1 MPEKPGPF
9 VVICGHRELHRPCQY
24 FFGGTENGTIG
35 TIKFS
40 VPALRP
46 NQKVRS
52 FNDLRR

>member
-1 MPEKPGPF
+1 MRYAGKTRTL
-9 VVICGHRELHRPCQY
+9 CGDRVLHRPCQN

-35 TIKFS
+35 TIKLS